1 MELYIAEQV
10 NPVFECLDILV
21 RHYSKRNYSALKK
34 EIKTRLDIEVPEI
47 EKLLDDLQSVAD
59 QVAKGVRKSDEI
71 VAYLFHPLGGQD
83 STPAEAILQFYG
95 DFSERELIKIQNGV
109 LCAFKQD
116 PLNFLNTTLDN
127 YNLLYAGPGKKSLK
141 ERGLLELMES
151 CSLPDQDKWRL
162 LAFYHDFEAYL
173 DRFIDVLG
181 KAIQAFEPFIPSLS
195 VWTEPFYKRFLNEIN
210 NETLYRYMAEKIHI
224 ILPETD
230 SIFIQPSLFG
240 CNRLQYLAST
250 EPGRRSNMLWGMHFE
265 AIFLNRLKHN
275 SSAYMCNNMRL
286 LGDKSKFDILK
297 LLAGRRYY
305 SGELAKELNLS
316 TSTIAYHMQ
325 ALLNARFVTVD
336 KRGYRTYY
344 ELNKDAICV
353 FLDQIRNHIIPG

>member
-10 NPVFECLDILV
+10 NPVFECMDILV
-21 RHYSKRNYSALKK
+21 RHHSNRNYAALKK
-34 EIKTRLDIEVPEI
+34 EIKTRLDIQVPEI
-47 EKLLDDLQSVAD
+47 EKLLDSLQSIAD
-59 QVAKGVRKSDEI
+59 QVTKGLKKSDEI
-71 VAYLFHPLGGQD
+71 LAYLFHPLGSQD
-83 STPAEAILQFYG
+83 LTPAEAILQFHG
-95 DFSERELIKIQNGV
+95 DFSERDLLKIQTGV
-109 LCAFKQD
+109 ISAFQQD
-116 PLNFLNTTLDN
+116 PLNFLYTTLDN

-141 ERGLLELMES
+141 GCGLLELMES
-151 CSLPDQDKWRL
+151 CSMPDQDKWRL
-162 LAFYHDFEAYL
+162 LAFYHDFEVYL
-173 DRFIDVLG
+173 GRFIDVLA
-181 KAIQAFEPFIPSLS
+181 KTVKEFEPFMPSLS
-195 VWTEPFYKRFLNEIN
+195 VWTKPFYEHFYKEIN
-210 NETLYRYMAEKIHI
+210 NETLYRYMAEKIQI

-265 AIFLNRLKHN
+265 AIFLNRLKQN
-275 SSAYMCNNMRL
+275 SSAYICNNMRL

-316 TSTIAYHMQ
+316 ASTIAYHMQ

-353 FLDQIRNHIIPG
+353 FLDQVRNHVIPE